1 MRKSIYTIQDVKA
14 KECLNLVML
23 KNTAEAERFFQAV
36 VENPQSPAARY
47 PRDYKVLCLGSVD
60 SETGEINPS
69 LPEDVTPYTWLEVH
83 MLARKGGVN
92 NAASS

>member
-1 MRKSIYTIQDVKA
+1 MRKQVYTIQDVKA

-36 VENPQSPAARY
+36 CENPQSPASRY

-60 SETGEINPS
+60 SETGEITPG
-69 LPEDVTPYTWLEVH
+69 LPEDVTPYNWLEVH
-83 MLARKGGVN
+83 ELNRKGGK
-92 NAASS
+92 NAAST